1 MKIYIYIYLK
11 IYLLLIHMFK
21 KITKLSCSFF
31 CNFDWR
37 EPSGFLMLL
46 LLLLSFLNPEG
57 FYFRYSSGSYRQV
70 CFHRDPFYTFSP
82 TSRLFLV
89 TTHSFPFYKGRG
101 RSPNRHLTQ
110 PTFDTNR
117 HLTQCFCGT
126 DWGETA
132 PSRSKF
138 MHAYEQV
145 CDINL

>member
-1 MKIYIYIYLK
+1 
-11 IYLLLIHMFK
+11 MFK

-31 CNFDWR
+31 CNFDCFHMR

-46 LLLLSFLNPEG
+46 LLLLLLFFEPRRFLFQILIGKLSPG
-57 FYFRYSSGSYRQV
+57 LFSQGPILYFQPNFPIISGYYA
-70 CFHRDPFYTFSP
+70 FFS
-82 TSRLFLV
+82 LLQ
-89 TTHSFPFYKGRG
+89 GRG

-138 MHAYEQV
+138 MLAHM
-145 CDINL
+145 NLPLQAELTSCVPQI

>member
-1 MKIYIYIYLK
+1 MEIKNRDGKVCVYTFIKNIKELYIYIYIYIYIYLK

-31 CNFDWR
+31 CNFDCFHMR

-46 LLLLSFLNPEG
+46 LLLLLLFLNPEG

-89 TTHSFPFYKGRG
+89 TTHSFPFYRG
-101 RSPNRHLTQ
+101 EAVHLT
-110 PTFDTNR
+110 
-117 HLTQCFCGT
+117 
-126 DWGETA
+126 E
-132 PSRSKF
+132 
-138 MHAYEQV
+138 
-145 CDINL
+145 I